1 MRRILSLQGGM
12 AAGKTTLAKRLKKR
26 LKKDVTF
33 MYENHYPVVEKRKKL
48 NLDIYKEKD
57 FITNQ
62 KLFIEAE
69 IERFNQLP
77 QGNIIFD
84 RGPEDVEF
92 YTLYFPK
99 AFGQDWNVKEQLKD
113 ELQELR
119 KCRSDVILYLDASV
133 QTLYERKQSDM
144 TRKRNSFEQNM
155 KLYPYE
161 KEWFQ
166 QFHTYFVN
174 VDEKSLH
181 EIEKWTLAFL
191 REMKFI

>member
-1 MRRILSLQGGM
+1 MRRILSIQGGM
-12 AAGKTTLAKRLKKR
+12 AAGKTTLAKRLEKR
-26 LKKDVTF
+26 LKDVTF
-33 MYENHYPVVEKRKKL
+33 VYENPYPIVEKRKKL

-57 FITNQ
+57 FIINQ

-77 QGNIIFD
+77 QGAVIFD

-99 AFGQDWNVKEQLKD
+99 AIDQDWNVEEQLKD

-119 KCRSDVILYLDASV
+119 KCRSDVILYLDASIK
-133 QTLYERKQSDM
+133 TLYERKKADG
-144 TRKRNSFEQNM
+144 TRGRDSFEQNM

-161 KEWFQ
+161 KEWFK
-166 QFHTYFVN
+166 QFNTYFVDVN
-174 VDEKSLH
+174 NKNIDELEEWSV
-181 EIEKWTLAFL
+181 E
-191 REMKFI
+191 FIVNQLNI